1 MVDTGFV
8 TDESAAAPVGD
19 LVDTWPMM
27 PRPTPPSRRMGR
39 PRWAARR
46 ARVAAAAPA
55 ASQAS
60 AIARERRPP
69 CSYNAT
75 PASCTA
81 QFGCAWPVDA
91 GSGASCEVA
100 ASQCGSTREEC
111 LAAGCQYLNNDRY
124 CAGKPTPCAQLSAAN
139 CTAQDGCIL
148 SGS

>member
-1 MVDTGFV
+1 LAHDASS
-8 TDESAAAPVGD
+8 DAAVSPDG
-19 LVDTWPMM
+19 
-27 PRPTPPSRRMGR
+27 
-39 PRWAARR
+39 
-46 ARVAAAAPA
+46 APA
-55 ASQAS
+55 LGGATGAGGSGGS
-60 AIARERRPP
+60 GGIAGFGHCQGTPPP

-91 GSGASCEVA
+91 GSGASCEGM